1 LGIQVLLTADNH
13 LDPAVLQFGPKRMER
28 KADYLRCF
36 EIAVDYALMNKPDL
50 FLVSGDLHDT
60 VLPRNPPR
68 AAMVGH
74 FRELHEKGIRVFLI
88 GGHHDTPRSLEHGS
102 SPLSVYS
109 NSGYAT
115 FFQDTI
121 EPEKEIVDI
130 SGKRIF
136 VSGVSYNPDL
146 PSGID
151 PFEKLN
157 QKPEGDINIFMFHY
171 PIEGFRGYFG
181 YEPQVRATS
190 IPTGFQL
197 IAAGHL
203 HQHQKMRIRDADVI
217 YPGSTER
224 KSFLEEGE
232 EKGFVWLELDETG
245 VLSDE
250 FIRTPARRIETNDFN
265 LPDKGNLT
273 EILKGQLERFV
284 DPELIFRVRLLGR
297 IDSDLLATYRRPAL
311 LSDFAGKFFYLW
323 IDDRSMEVST
333 GGPIEALPR
342 TTPLQELRRY
352 YAVAMGEAA
361 TEDRKRQLDEAFKL
375 SEKMLEEEGAW

>member
-1 LGIQVLLTADNH
+1 VLLTADNH
-13 LDPAVLQFGPKRMER
+13 LDPTVLQFGPKRMER
-28 KADYLRCF
+28 KADYLKCF
-36 EIAVDYALMNKPDL
+36 DVAFNYALENKPDL
-50 FLVSGDLHDT
+50 FLVSGDLHDS

-68 AAMVGH
+68 ALMVSH
-74 FRELHEKGIRVFLI
+74 FRELHDKGIRVFLI
-88 GGHHDTPRSLEHGS
+88 GGHHDTPRSVEHGS
-102 SPLSVYS
+102 SPLAVYG

-115 FFQDTI
+115 FFQSTV
-121 EPEKEIVDI
+121 EPGKAIVDV
-130 SGKRIF
+130 SGKRVFIA
-136 VSGVSYNPDL
+136 GVSYNPDL
-146 PSGID
+146 PPGAD
-151 PFEKLN
+151 PLEKLS
-157 QKPEGDINIFMFHY
+157 QKPEGDINIFMLHY
-171 PIEGFRGYFG
+171 PIEGFRGFFG

-190 IPTGFQL
+190 VPTGFQL

-203 HQHQKMRIRDADVI
+203 HQHQKRKIQNGDAI

-245 VLSDE
+245 VLYDE
-250 FIRTPARRIETNDFN
+250 FIKTPARKMESCDFN
-265 LPDKGNLT
+265 LPDKGNVS

-284 DPELIFRVRLLGR
+284 DPELILRVRLLGS
-297 IDSDLLATYRRPAL
+297 IDADLLTTYRRPAL

-323 IDDRSMEVST
+323 IDDKSMDVST

-352 YAVAMGEAA
+352 YTAAIGEAA
-361 TEDRKRQLDEAFKL
+361 TEEKKQQLDEALRL